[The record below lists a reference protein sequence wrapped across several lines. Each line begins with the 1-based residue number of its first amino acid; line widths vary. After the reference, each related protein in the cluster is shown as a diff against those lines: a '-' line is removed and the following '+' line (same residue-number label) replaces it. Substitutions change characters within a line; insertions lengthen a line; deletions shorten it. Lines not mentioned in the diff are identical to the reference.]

1 MSGAPPTVAAL
12 YVDPNGVYAGLPGVE
27 VWDEK
32 RDARRYAGPWPVVAH
47 PPCARWSRLAGFT
60 EARFGYKRG
69 EDGGCFAAALASVR
83 RFGGVIE
90 HPADSRAFYNFGLP
104 IPGRAGEWTGTLLD
118 EGWSCY
124 IEQGRYGFP
133 VRKATWL
140 YAVGTELPPLRWGRV
155 NAYGEFTWMR
165 KPGARPRVASPRN
178 LGRID
183 GWRDEWAHGYKTAT
197 SITPPAF
204 RDVLLAMARSAA
216 GAVDE

>member
-1 MSGAPPTVAAL
+1 MYDPT
-12 YVDPNGVYAGLPGVE
+12 GVKTSPEFPVPDRMKAWVLGSP
-27 VWDEK
+27 DELFL
-32 RDARRYAGPWPVVAH
+32 RDKPM
-47 PPCARWSRLAGFT
+47 
-60 EARFGYKRG
+60 
-69 EDGGCFAAALASVR
+69 
-83 RFGGVIE
+83 
-90 HPADSRAFYNFGLP
+90 P